1 VCTRPGTR
9 QLFRLTGL
17 DGPVPLARTLEGHW
31 SPWRRP
37 GLPPPA
43 SGRAGGPA
51 RRPVPWA
58 GMLHP
63 PQPGIGRLCA
73 RRPGGR
79 RGRGSCGIP
88 IWVLASQPKDQGP
101 DVAPGRRRAGLGA
114 HGPDGASAADDVA
127 VPAQDRVR
135 GDQQPT
141 RAVDEILGTHN

>member
-1 VCTRPGTR
+1 
-9 QLFRLTGL
+9 
-17 DGPVPLARTLEGHW
+17 
-31 SPWRRP
+31 
-37 GLPPPA
+37 
-43 SGRAGGPA
+43 
-51 RRPVPWA
+51 
-58 GMLHP
+58 MLHP

-88 IWVLASQPKDQGP
+88 IRVLANQPKDQGP
-101 DVAPGRRRAGLGA
+101 DGAPGRRRAGLGA